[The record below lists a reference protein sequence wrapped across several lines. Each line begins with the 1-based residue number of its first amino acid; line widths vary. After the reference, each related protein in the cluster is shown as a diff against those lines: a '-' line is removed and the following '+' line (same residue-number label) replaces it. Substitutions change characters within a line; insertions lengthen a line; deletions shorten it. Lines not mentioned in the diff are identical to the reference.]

1 MFTKT
6 KGGPRRQMIMVEPK
20 GTGNSSDLGKR
31 NHGDEEVKI
40 MSDVSDDLSADLT
53 ETPIVC
59 PDAITRLRSFDPD
72 GDENLLQDLIEI
84 FIEETP
90 ELIDRARNALNARN
104 AIELGRVAHSMKG
117 SSGNFGAQRLSK
129 LAYRL
134 ERAGG
139 RADFSEAATLLDA
152 ISPSFEEVAKELQMV
167 AER

>member
-1 MFTKT
+1 
-6 KGGPRRQMIMVEPK
+6 MIRVEPK
-20 GTGNSSDLGKR
+20 GAVNSIDLGER
-31 NHGDEEVKI
+31 NLGDEKVKI
-40 MSDVSDDLSADLT
+40 MSDVQDHLSANLA

-59 PDAITRLRSFDPD
+59 PDAISRLRSFDPD

-104 AIELGRVAHSMKG
+104 AFELERVAHSMKG

-134 ERAGG
+134 EKAGG
-139 RADFSEAATLLDA
+139 RADFSEAAALLDA
-152 ISPSFEEVAKELQMV
+152 VSASFEEVAKELQMV
-167 AER
+167 AEK